1 MEHELDF
8 IKMNI
13 ESEDGTI
20 RTSAEISKTL
30 ADGVC
35 EFINKSEKEDGVD
48 AIGLNEIL
56 AVGYVALVSG
66 DNNGN

>member
-66 DNNGN
+66 DKNGN